1 MMTSLKIGTFEK
13 LRFKVIGIAL
23 VVNALV
29 LATIFL
35 FVKITAERLN
45 LEESFTYID
54 SIIANGGK
62 PPFPIVKMPPL
73 LDFSEKV
80 PHWNEDFPGRSS
92 RFSNECEKRFD
103 DLLLI
108 LPLKA
113 GEGTVTLT

>member
-1 MMTSLKIGTFEK
+1 MTSLKIGTFEK

-80 PHWNEDFPGRSS
+80 PHWNEDFPGPQ
-92 RFSNECEKRFD
+92 FSKRMPVRQRPSKSP
-103 DLLLI
+103 LI
-108 LPLKA
+108 TGLVFKNSFS
-113 GEGTVTLT
+113 VKV